1 MVNKHRARVSTGR
14 LRWIGAAMVA
24 AGVLLS
30 TPAHAQVE
38 EDLKA
43 GDRYFEQEDFKKAAK
58 YYNAAIRKYPK
69 QVSPEAYGK
78 RAAIFLIQKDY
89 EAGLKFIAQKAESQ
103 YPGAPEVLEYKALM
117 LWALGSKPD
126 AIAIAEKVVA
136 KKKSTFS
143 NQKIIGEFYAV
154 REPEKAITAYHSYL
168 DHRPG
173 QLAKGDVLPRVR
185 LGFAHLSVGHKQK
198 NRDHYEQARTQFE
211 TLLKKHKNQ
220 TNAAVNANNGLCATY
235 TILGMYDRAITL
247 CEKIIQDPR
256 RIDRRGSV
264 WYNLGQAYLA
274 KKQPKRA
281 RTAGT
286 EFTRMR
292 KSEPRGYLLIGDS
305 HMQERNWEGALDA
318 YIKAEGF
325 AKGNAVIAAKLGI
338 KLGISYR
345 RLNRLTDAIAKLEAA
360 LLIDSRNMQLV
371 GELGNAYIADK
382 QDTKALTTA
391 TNLIGDKSFA
401 GMSKGDKTTL
411 LVIAGRAAYNI
422 AAQKDRDAP
431 KKNAATV
438 RKMLVDARGK
448 FEAARALRPKEVKV
462 RIGLVQ
468 TMNYQA
474 YREFSSDKPNIAR
487 AEKLLLEAYAVDKK
501 AALTNQNLAVLALDR
516 GQCSRARKNL
526 KAMKKS
532 SAHVLMYHR
541 LMARSYMCQDKPDTK
556 SAIDHYAKAEKKALQ
571 PDVQANLIRAEIYA
585 EWAPLIMDKN
595 LADAIDKL
603 ETAVQF
609 AAQDPHIANAAKR
622 NLALALFRRGWG
634 HMRANRASRA
644 AEDFAK
650 AARDPRLLRGT
661 ELQAFEFSEALAR
674 LDSGESTAAAKLFKR
689 LGGKGGQDKY
699 LKAPY
704 NKIGAQFFAAYAK
717 YRSGN
722 AALRRQAAVEFGKL
736 QGKARGGFAKTV
748 KSLLASTWQYLAY
761 ESHRNGKFKNAVKN
775 LNNAGKYA
783 TSNDDKRTI
792 AHNKAVLKMGR
803 KANAGTLSTFS
814 GMGSSPAEALVNK
827 GIMLDRA
834 GKTKEAY
841 DAWVSAKGKG
851 VRARNLQKW
860 IDAKK
865 RIFGY

>member
-1 MVNKHRARVSTGR
+1 
-14 LRWIGAAMVA
+14 MVA
-24 AGVLLS
+24 AGLLLS
-30 TPAHAQVE
+30 APAHAQVE

-89 EAGLKFIAQKAESQ
+89 EGGLKFIAQKAEVQ
-103 YPGAPEVLEYKALM
+103 YPGAPEVLENKALM

-126 AIAIAEKVVA
+126 AIAVAEQVVA
-136 KKKSTFS
+136 KKKGAFS

-154 REPEKAITAYHSYL
+154 REPEKAITAYQAYL

-173 QLAKGDVLPRVR
+173 QLAKSDVLPRVH
-185 LGFAHLSVGHKQK
+185 LGFAYLSVGRKL
-198 NRDHYEQARTQFE
+198 NDRELYEKAREQFE

-305 HMQERNWEGALDA
+305 FMQERDWARALES

-325 AKGNAVIAAKLGI
+325 AKGNASIAAKLGL

-345 RLNRLTDAIAKLEAA
+345 RMNKPKEAIAKLEAA
-360 LLIDSRNMQLV
+360 LLIDARNMQLV
-371 GELGNAYIADK
+371 GELGTAYIADK
-382 QDTKALTTA
+382 QDSKALTTA

-401 GMSKGDKTTL
+401 SMTPGDKTTL

-422 AAQKDRDAP
+422 AAQKERDAP

-438 RKMLVDARGK
+438 TKMLADARGR
-448 FEAARALRPKEVKV
+448 FEAARLLRPKEVKV

-468 TMNYQA
+468 TINYQA
-474 YREFSSDKPNIAR
+474 YREYSSAKPDAVK
-487 AEKLLLEAYAVDKK
+487 AEKLLLEAFAVNKK
-501 AALTNQNLAVLALDR
+501 AALTNQNLAVLALER
-516 GQCSRARKNL
+516 GQCAAARKNL
-526 KAMKKS
+526 KAMKS
-532 SAHVLMYHR
+532 SAAHVLMYHR
-541 LMARSYMCQDKPDTK
+541 LMARSFMCQAKPDTK
-556 SAIDHYAKAEKKALQ
+556 SAIEHYAAAEKKALQ
-571 PDVQANLIRAEIYA
+571 PDVQANLIRAEIYT
-585 EWAPLIMDKN
+585 EWAPLLMDSN
-595 LADAIDKL
+595 LGDAIDKL

-609 AAQDPHIANAAKR
+609 AAQDPAIGSAAKR
-622 NLALALFRRGWG
+622 NLALALFRRGWD

-644 AEDFAK
+644 ADDFAK
-650 AARDPRLLRGT
+650 AARDPKLLRGT
-661 ELQAFEFSEALAR
+661 ELEAFEFSEALAR
-674 LDSGESTAAAKLFKR
+674 LDAGESTAAAKIFNNLAGR
-689 LGGKGGQDKY
+689 GGQNKY

-704 NKIGAQFFAAYAK
+704 DKVGAQFFGAYAK

-722 AALRRQAAVEFGKL
+722 AAMRRQAAVEFGKL
-736 QGKARGGFAKTV
+736 QGKARGAFAKTV
-748 KSLLASTWQYLAY
+748 KDLLASTWQYLAY
-761 ESHRNGKFKNAVKN
+761 EDHRNGKFKNAAKN
-775 LNNAGKYA
+775 LNNAGRYA

-792 AHNKAVLKMGR
+792 EHNKAVLKMGK
-803 KANAGTLSTFS
+803 KASPATLTSFS
-814 GMGSSPAEALVNK
+814 GMGGSPAEALVNK

-841 DAWVSAKGKG
+841 DAWVSAKAKG
-851 VRARNLQKW
+851 VRARNLDKW